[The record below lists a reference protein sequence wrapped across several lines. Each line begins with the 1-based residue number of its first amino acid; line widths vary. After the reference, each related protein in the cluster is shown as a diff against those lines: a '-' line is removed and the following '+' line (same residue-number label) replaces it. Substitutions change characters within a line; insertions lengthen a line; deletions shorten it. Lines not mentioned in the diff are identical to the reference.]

1 MSKAPAHWSDKAL
14 IIVLR
19 ILLIFAVV
27 GAFSVLIKFVRAF
40 L

>member
-1 MSKAPAHWSDKAL
+1 MSKASTHWSDKAL

-19 ILLIFAVV
+19 MLLVFAVV
-27 GAFSVLIKFVRAF
+27 GAFSVLIKFGRAF